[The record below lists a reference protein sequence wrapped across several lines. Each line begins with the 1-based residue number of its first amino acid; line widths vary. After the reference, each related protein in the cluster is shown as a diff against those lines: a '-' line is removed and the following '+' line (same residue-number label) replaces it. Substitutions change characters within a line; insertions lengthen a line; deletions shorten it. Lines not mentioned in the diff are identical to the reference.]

1 MRSAS
6 VKEIRDELSALPH
19 KELMALLQRLARFKQ
34 ENKEL
39 LTYLLFEAEDLDG
52 YLAGVRQE
60 MLEAMLDIRPRQA
73 WLAKKT
79 IRKTLRIAM
88 KHIRLSASRQAEA
101 DLLLHFLRLVV
112 DSGIDLPANPVVLNL
127 CHTQLRKVDAAIESM
142 HEDLQFEYRNQSQR
156 IATLLPVAERRQR

>member
-6 VKEIRDELSALPH
+6 AKEIRDELSALPH

-73 WLAKKT
+73 WMAKKT

-88 KHIRLSASRQAEA
+88 KHIRLSASRPAEA

-112 DSGIDLPANPVVLNL
+112 DSGIDLLANPVVLNL
-127 CHTQLRKVDAAIESM
+127 CHTQLRKIDAAIESM
-142 HEDLQFEYRNQSQR
+142 HEDLQFEYRNESER
-156 IATLLPVAERRQR
+156 IATLLPAAERRQR